1 MWGEFREDRHRKRIL
16 SLWYLGTCTKSES
29 SLICLGTDQKLQS
42 KGREIGSQFKKTLK
56 SQINPIPAM
65 PEVWKR
71 PTISCIAKA
80 LRTELRFNPLSE
92 SQTNPYVAH
101 EQDNSKATLQRL

>member
-1 MWGEFREDRHRKRIL
+1 MGRIQRRQTQKEDPFTLVFRNL
-16 SLWYLGTCTKSES
+16 YKSES

>member
-1 MWGEFREDRHRKRIL
+1 
-16 SLWYLGTCTKSES
+16 
-29 SLICLGTDQKLQS
+29 
-42 KGREIGSQFKKTLK
+42 
-56 SQINPIPAM
+56 M